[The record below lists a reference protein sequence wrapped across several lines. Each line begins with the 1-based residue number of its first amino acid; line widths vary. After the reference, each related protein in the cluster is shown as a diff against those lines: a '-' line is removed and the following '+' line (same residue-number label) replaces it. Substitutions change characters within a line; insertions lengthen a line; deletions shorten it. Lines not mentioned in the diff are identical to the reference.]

1 MKNSKKIVVSILFL
15 ILMSCG
21 GGGSSDGNTNS
32 IPSVPNQT
40 NDPFVW
46 ETVNPEDVGL
56 DSVKIQSALDY
67 ALQEGGLTQSLVIIK
82 DGKIVGQ
89 AYRGMTSNEANA
101 LSAGLNDTP
110 AQLLLDWYGAR
121 DMYSLATSW
130 STAKSF
136 TSILIG
142 IAIDQGLIGSINE
155 SASNYLTEWQG
166 DNREFITIRNLLDM
180 RSTLTPTCGDRTTT
194 SLYPCQAWASS
205 GGALVYADDQLS
217 ACIQAQVADSGNQPW
232 YNGEWQPGNFYY
244 SNCDTQ
250 LLGEILFRAT
260 GQDPFT
266 YASTHLFSKL
276 NMNAFW
282 WRDNTEVGQA
292 NGNYLTYCCLD
303 ATTSDFAKFGQMI
316 LNGGELGG
324 QRIVSQNYID
334 MIKNIT
340 MDSNVGNFSY
350 GLKFWTISTSN
361 VLNSAGESTA
371 FPPANTIYSTIG
383 FDGQYI
389 AIDFENNMIIARN
402 SFYHPI
408 ENISTDRKMKLTYGF
423 LEQSN
428 WTATVP
434 AGLGSNY
441 NSPTG
446 NTFSIQQLL
455 LKVNE
460 SLK

>member
-1 MKNSKKIVVSILFL
+1 MNDNLIIDGKGFRSRLFIGTGKHKSLKDLEDYIISSESEMITVAIRRLDLDDNHGNDLLSFL
-15 ILMSCG
+15 IEKKLNILP
-21 GGGSSDGNTNS
+21 NTAGCKN
-32 IPSVPNQT
+32 I
-40 NDPFVW
+40 D
-46 ETVNPEDVGL
+46 E
-56 DSVKIQSALDY
+56 II
-67 ALQEGGLTQSLVIIK
+67 LTC
-82 DGKIVGQ
+82 
-89 AYRGMTSNEANA
+89 E
-101 LSAGLNDTP
+101 LS
-110 AQLLLDWYGAR
+110 
-121 DMYSLATSW
+121 
-130 STAKSF
+130 
-136 TSILIG
+136 
-142 IAIDQGLIGSINE
+142 
-155 SASNYLTEWQG
+155 
-166 DNREFITIRNLLDM
+166 RELITIRNLLDM
-180 RSTLTPTCGDRTTT
+180 RSTLVPTCGDRTTT
-194 SLYPCQAWASS
+194 SLYPCQTWASS

-217 ACIQAQVADSGNQPW
+217 ACIQAQVADSGSQPW

-316 LNGGELGG
+316 LNGGQLGG

-340 MDSNVGNFSY
+340 MDSNIGNFSY

-389 AIDFENNMIIARN
+389 VIDFENDMVIARN

-408 ENISTDRKMKLTYGF
+408 ENNNSQRKMKLLTNDID
-423 LEQSN
+423 QSSCV
-428 WTATVP
+428 ATVP
-434 AGLGSNY
+434 GGLGAQYSPPSG
-441 NSPTG
+441 NS
-446 NTFSIQQLL
+446 FSIQQLL

-460 SLK
+460 SLN